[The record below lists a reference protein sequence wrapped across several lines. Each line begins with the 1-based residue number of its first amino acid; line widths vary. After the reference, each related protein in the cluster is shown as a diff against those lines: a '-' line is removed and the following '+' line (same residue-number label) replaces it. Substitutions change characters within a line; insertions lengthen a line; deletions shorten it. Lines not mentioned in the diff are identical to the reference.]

1 MVIAMRLRAL
11 STLVFGL
18 TFAPQRVGA
27 QTRANWDLSVEAMGS
42 PTRSRPGF
50 FFGGQVRGVGQSG
63 IAIRA
68 STDLVKVGP
77 MHLRYTAQLLPMTIL
92 SHVERYELL
101 ESPDRSIY
109 VLSGTANAYGVGLS
123 PIGLQLAI
131 DLASRVR
138 AQFGTAAGLAVFTQ
152 HIPSA
157 GGARRNFSAEWD
169 ATLQVAAGR
178 DRWVQLGVRWKHISN
193 GFTGY
198 ENPGVDNRMIVVG
211 YSTRVGG
218 RR

>member
-1 MVIAMRLRAL
+1 
-11 STLVFGL
+11 
-18 TFAPQRVGA
+18 
-27 QTRANWDLSVEAMGS
+27 MGS
-42 PTRSRPGF
+42 PTGSEPGV
-50 FFGGQVRGVGQSG
+50 FFGGQVSGVRQSG

-68 STDLVKVGP
+68 STDLVAVGP
-77 MHLRYTAQLLPMTIL
+77 VHLRYTAQLLPLMML
-92 SHVERYELL
+92 SHIERYELL

-109 VLSGTANAYGVGLS
+109 VLSGTGSASGIGLS

-138 AQFGTAAGLAVFTQ
+138 VQVGAATGISVFTQ

-169 ATLQVAAGR
+169 AAVQVAAGR
-178 DRWVQLGVRWKHISN
+178 DRWIQLGLRWKHISN
-193 GFTGY
+193 GFTAF

-211 YSTRVGG
+211 YSTRIG
-218 RR
+218 RRP